1 MDIETVYELRAAMK
15 ARLEPSL
22 TQAFQDWAEYY
33 CGHPS
38 GFYGGLCALFHK
50 ADPENKRRL
59 THAYPAHALV
69 RTVVDQ
75 TDPGSLWA
83 VLGVEPM
90 KGLQSIHDRELTVD
104 QIMVSVE
111 MAAQSA
117 GV

>member
-1 MDIETVYELRAAMK
+1 MDVELIFELRAALK
-15 ARLEPSL
+15 SGVEPSL
-22 TQAFQDWAEYY
+22 TQAFHDWAEYY

-59 THAYPAHALV
+59 THAYPMHAFV
-69 RTVVDQ
+69 RRLVDQ
-75 TDPGSLWA
+75 TGDGSLWS

-90 KGLQSIHDRELTVD
+90 KGLQSIRDSELTLD
-104 QIMVSVE
+104 QIMVSIE
-111 MAAQSA
+111 MSAQAA

>member
-15 ARLEPSL
+15 SGVEPSL
-22 TQAFQDWAEYY
+22 TQAFEDWAEYY

-38 GFYGGLCALFHK
+38 GFYGGLCALFQK

-59 THAYPAHALV
+59 EHAYPMHALV

-75 TDPGSLWA
+75 FVPGSLWA

-90 KGLQSIHDRELTVD
+90 KGLQSIHDRELTLD

-111 MAAQSA
+111 MAAQST